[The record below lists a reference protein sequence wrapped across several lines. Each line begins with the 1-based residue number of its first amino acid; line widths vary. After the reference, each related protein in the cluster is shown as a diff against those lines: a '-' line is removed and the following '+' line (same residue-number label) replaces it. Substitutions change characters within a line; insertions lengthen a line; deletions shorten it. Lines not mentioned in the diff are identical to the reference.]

1 MKDYPRFQINRA
13 VVILRYKQPY
23 IDWVKTAGPS
33 PMELTLEEAN
43 EDTEAFLVSSY
54 DSSVEPIE
62 TAQDAIKWA
71 EKRWHMLF
79 EHILGA
85 WITVESE
92 WPKNRTLKMF
102 REWFDIEY
110 RSMVWDMGH
119 EPLMIEEWVEY
130 EVDGDELDDSSDFG
144 PRVH

>member
-1 MKDYPRFQINRA
+1 
-13 VVILRYKQPY
+13 
-23 IDWVKTAGPS
+23 
-33 PMELTLEEAN
+33 MELTLEEAN

-62 TAQDAIKWA
+62 TAKDAIKWA

-79 EHILGA
+79 EHILVA
-85 WITVESE
+85 WITDESE

-119 EPLMIEEWVEY
+119 EPLMLEEWVEDD
-130 EVDGDELDDSSDFG
+130 VDGDELDDSSEFG
-144 PRVH
+144 AKVH